1 MAHPP
6 LQSTGVGLGDHPG
19 AERMAVIVEA
29 QPAQPD
35 PM

>member
-6 LQSTGVGLGDHPG
+6 LHSTDVGLGDHPG
-19 AERMAVIVEA
+19 AERMAAIDEA

-35 PM
+35 PL